1 MGFLKRIFGTGGDS
15 DTKRVADTVS
25 KIESGEVN
33 KIYPILKPGD
43 WVGIKYGVIKQT
55 LLGTEENPE
64 LVIGYGYDE
73 PNDFIFMTHDM
84 LQDKTVEQV
93 YQEATKNL
101 EEFDAPLNEV
111 VPEKVIISDGA
122 DFCSE
127 KILNK
132 TFMLELHKRLNAKE
146 LLVSIPRRRN
156 MMVTSRQAEPAILNQ
171 FMSVHTDTWAD
182 DYYGNAP
189 IINSLFVVIDGEIN
203 GVIRLDNA
211 EK

>member
-1 MGFLKRIFGTGGDS
+1 MGFFKRIFGAGDDS

-43 WVGIKYGVIKQT
+43 WVGIKYGAIKQT
-55 LLGTEENPE
+55 LLGTDDSPE
-64 LVIGYGYDE
+64 LVIGYGYDG
-73 PNDFIFMTHDM
+73 PNDFIFITHDM
-84 LQDKTVEQV
+84 LQDKTVELV

-101 EEFDAPLNEV
+101 AEYDTPIKEV
-111 VPEKVIISDGA
+111 VAGKVVICDGA

-127 KILNK
+127 KILN
-132 TFMLELHKRLNAKE
+132 TAFMLDLHKRLDAKE

-171 FMSVHTDTWAD
+171 FMNVHLSTWD
-182 DYYGNAP
+182 DDSYGNAP
-189 IINSLFVVIDGEIN
+189 IINLLFVVVNGEIN